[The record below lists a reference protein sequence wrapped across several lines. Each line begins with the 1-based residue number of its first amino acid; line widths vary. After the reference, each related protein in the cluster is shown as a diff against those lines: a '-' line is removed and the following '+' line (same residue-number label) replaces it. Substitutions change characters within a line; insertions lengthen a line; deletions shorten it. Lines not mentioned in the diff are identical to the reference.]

1 MCVSE
6 LVDGTLL
13 LLRILDSLR
22 SEDLK
27 IFQRLL
33 SLQSDP
39 IPVGRLEAADRS
51 RTVDLMVQQYHTEGA
66 KQVTEEILRTMNY
79 KQLADQ
85 LQRS

>member
-13 LLRILDSLR
+13 LHSILDSLG

-27 IFQRLL
+27 FFQRLL

-39 IPVGRLEAADRS
+39 ISVGRLEAADRI